1 MNIHDFIVDIE
12 LTEFLS
18 GVSSLATVFAAIIAY
33 RALNAWKRGI
43 VLQKSLDNL
52 DRVVE
57 ATIST
62 SRSFSQAL
70 NYIGLLQLSID
81 AYRQDSKEVKEFAKS
96 GVVKYITQNGKD
108 DSAPLK
114 DMLTKNETLLN
125 KLELQLVLFQRL
137 DDKHLKSMVILF
149 RSMQVLHRKL
159 VAFAS
164 IIGSTSL
171 YWSNPKVEETVLAT
185 VNQNMEELHNLLE
198 QSREELLKAV
208 DSKHKT
214 LTS

>member
-1 MNIHDFIVDIE
+1 MNIYDLIVDIE

-18 GVSSLATVFAAIIAY
+18 GVSSLATVFAAIIGY
-33 RALNAWKRGI
+33 RALNAWKKGI

-52 DRVVE
+52 DRIIE

-81 AYRQDSKEVKEFAKS
+81 AYRQDLNEAEEFAKS

-114 DMLTKNETLLN
+114 DMLTKNEALLN
-125 KLELQLVLFQRL
+125 ELELQLVLFQRL
-137 DDKHLKSMVILF
+137 DDKQLKSMVVPF
-149 RSMQVLHRKL
+149 KNMQIMHKKL

-171 YWSNPKVEETVLAT
+171 YWNNPKVEETVLAT
-185 VNQNMEELHNLLE
+185 VNQDMEKLYENLE

-208 DSKHKT
+208 DSKHET
-214 LTS
+214 LTT

>member
-1 MNIHDFIVDIE
+1 MNIYDLIVDIE

-18 GVSSLATVFAAIIAY
+18 GVSSLATVFAAIIGY
-33 RALNAWKRGI
+33 RTLNAWKKGI

-52 DRVVE
+52 DRIIE

-81 AYRQDSKEVKEFAKS
+81 AYRQDPNEAEEFAKS

-114 DMLTKNETLLN
+114 DMLTKNEALLN
-125 KLELQLVLFQRL
+125 ELELQLVLFQRL
-137 DDKHLKSMVILF
+137 DGKQLKSMVVPF
-149 RSMQVLHRKL
+149 KNMQIMHKKL

-171 YWSNPKVEETVLAT
+171 YWNNPKVEETVLAT
-185 VNQNMEELHNLLE
+185 VNQDMEKLYENLE

-208 DSKHKT
+208 DSKHET
-214 LTS
+214 LTA

>member
-1 MNIHDFIVDIE
+1 MNIYDFIVDIE

-33 RALNAWKRGI
+33 RALNAWKKGI

-52 DRVVE
+52 DRIIE

-70 NYIGLLQLSID
+70 NYIRLLQLSID
-81 AYRQDSKEVKEFAKS
+81 AYRQDPNEVEEFAKS
-96 GVVKYITQNGKD
+96 GLVKYITQNGKD
-108 DSAPLK
+108 DSASLK
-114 DMLTKNETLLN
+114 DMLTKNEALLN
-125 KLELQLVLFQRL
+125 ELELQLVLFQRL
-137 DDKHLKSMVILF
+137 DDKQLKSMVIPF
-149 RSMQVLHRKL
+149 NNMQVMHKKL

-171 YWSNPKVEETVLAT
+171 YWNNPKVEETVLAT
-185 VNQNMEELHNLLE
+185 VNQDMEELYKNLE

-214 LTS
+214 LTT

>member
-1 MNIHDFIVDIE
+1 MNIYDFIVDIE

-33 RALNAWKRGI
+33 RALNAWKKGI

-52 DRVVE
+52 DRIIE

-70 NYIGLLQLSID
+70 NYIRLLQLSID
-81 AYRQDSKEVKEFAKS
+81 AYRQDPNEVEEFAKS

-108 DSAPLK
+108 DSASLK
-114 DMLTKNETLLN
+114 DMLTKNEALLN
-125 KLELQLVLFQRL
+125 ELELQLVLFQRL
-137 DDKHLKSMVILF
+137 DDKQLKSMVIPF
-149 RSMQVLHRKL
+149 NNMQVMHKKL

-171 YWSNPKVEETVLAT
+171 YWNNPKVEETVLAT
-185 VNQNMEELHNLLE
+185 VNQDMEELYKNLE

-214 LTS
+214 LTT